1 MAHGDTMSR
10 KRIRRVVDTSGG
22 AAVPFPG
29 PPVLYAVDWAFAR
42 ACRRASN
49 LAGAAAG
56 SALEPVALAADG
68 VEHLAAGASVSM
80 RARRGRTAGRGR
92 GRRAAVADK
101 EVSPEPCSYVSFGYR
116 PLAKVGCVTGE
127 GAVCWRV
134 ADDLLGIDEGEHG
147 SAVWIHSF
155 EVDLLPCRGVIH
167 Q

>member
-29 PPVLYAVDWAFAR
+29 PPVLHAVDWAFAR

-56 SALEPVALAADG
+56 SALEPVASAADG

-80 RARRGRTAGRGR
+80 RARRR

>member
-68 VEHLAAGASVSM
+68 VEHLAAGRLRVHMGAP
-80 RARRGRTAGRGR
+80 G
-92 GRRAAVADK
+92 AD
-101 EVSPEPCSYVSFGYR
+101 G
-116 PLAKVGCVTGE
+116 G
-127 GAVCWRV
+127 
-134 ADDLLGIDEGEHG
+134 
-147 SAVWIHSF
+147 
-155 EVDLLPCRGVIH
+155 
-167 Q
+167 